1 MNGNSKDYVNMLEN
15 GLVNALGEIADLS
28 EKLGK
33 EFDYYD
39 KLRELTGLS
48 NYQALNILDNGN
60 MVQIVED
67 NLTALKEK
75 NENYNYEIESDFSD
89 FIHYINIG
97 RTAKEKLQIFIM
109 CYVVKPKIRE
119 LEEWTLYDLINYI
132 KETDTEFYEED
143 KTMIYE
149 CSMEI
154 IKDYDNFEEEK
165 QKLIEI
171 IYN

>member
-1 MNGNSKDYVNMLEN
+1 MNGNSQDYVNMLEN
-15 GLVNALGEIADLS
+15 GLVNALGEIADYCG
-28 EKLGK
+28 KLGK

-60 MVQIVED
+60 MVQEVYD

-75 NENYNYEIESDFSD
+75 NENYSYEIESDFSD
-89 FIHYINIG
+89 FIHYISIG
-97 RTAKEKLQIFIM
+97 TTPKEKLQIFIM
-109 CYVVKPKIRE
+109 CYVVKPKIKE
-119 LEEWTLYDLINYI
+119 LEEWTLYDLLDYI

-143 KTMIYE
+143 KEMIYE

-154 IKDYDNFEEEK
+154 IKDTEDFEEEK
-165 QKLIEI
+165 KKIIEI
-171 IYN
+171 IYK

>member
-28 EKLGK
+28 GKLGK

-48 NYQALNILDNGN
+48 SYQALNILDNGN

-89 FIHYINIG
+89 FIHYISIG

-109 CYVVKPKIRE
+109 CYVVKPKIKE

-149 CSMEI
+149 CSIEI